1 MLSQFKTYQE
11 MYRNFQWNIPNHY
24 NIGVDVCDRHANGSG
39 RLALIAADEN
49 GEVCRYSFDDIRRL
63 SNGFANALTAVG
75 LKKGDRIAV
84 LLPQSLEIAI
94 THIAVFKAGL
104 ISVPLFTLFGEDALE
119 YRMVNSG
126 AKAIITDPTGYEKIR
141 LIRDRLPELRHVY
154 ITGAEKCDPTNERFD
169 SVIGRGSDSFTPVE
183 TLADDPST
191 IIYTSGTTGNPK
203 GALLRHSALLGHL
216 PCVELSHDLFPR
228 SGDLFWTPAD
238 WAWIGGLFDVLLPAW
253 HYGVPVL
260 AHRARKFDPEQAMH
274 IMAVHNVRNTFL
286 PPTALKLMR
295 LANASPHG
303 VRLRTI
309 ASGGETLGQELFE
322 WGRQTFGL
330 SVNEFYGQTECNLIA
345 CNSATIFPV
354 RLGSFGRPVP
364 GHQIRVVSDDGR
376 DLRRGEVGNIA
387 IRRGNDPVMFMNY
400 WNDPATTNAKFK
412 GDLLITG
419 DLAYQDEDDYFWF
432 IGRSDDIITSAGY
445 RIGPGEIEDC
455 LLKHPAVA
463 IAAVAGVPDPIRTEI
478 VKAWIVLRNGFA
490 GSESLAVEIQE
501 FVKVRLAAHE
511 YPRQVV
517 FVRQLPMTSTG
528 KIIRNQLRIP
538 S

>member
-1 MLSQFKTYQE
+1 
-11 MYRNFQWNIPNHY
+11 
-24 NIGVDVCDRHANGSG
+24 
-39 RLALIAADEN
+39 
-49 GEVCRYSFDDIRRL
+49 
-63 SNGFANALTAVG
+63 
-75 LKKGDRIAV
+75 
-84 LLPQSLEIAI
+84 
-94 THIAVFKAGL
+94 
-104 ISVPLFTLFGEDALE
+104 
-119 YRMVNSG
+119 
-126 AKAIITDPTGYEKIR
+126 
-141 LIRDRLPELRHVY
+141 
-154 ITGAEKCDPTNERFD
+154 
-169 SVIGRGSDSFTPVE
+169 
-183 TLADDPST
+183 
-191 IIYTSGTTGNPK
+191 
-203 GALLRHSALLGHL
+203 
-216 PCVELSHDLFPR
+216 
-228 SGDLFWTPAD
+228 
-238 WAWIGGLFDVLLPAW
+238 
-253 HYGVPVL
+253 
-260 AHRARKFDPEQAMH
+260 
-274 IMAVHNVRNTFL
+274 
-286 PPTALKLMR
+286 MR

-354 RLGSFGRPVP
+354 RPGSFGRPVP

-387 IRRGNDPVMFMNY
+387 IRRGNDPVMFVNY